1 MHRLTILTL
10 FPEMFDAIKHSIIK
24 RGIDN
29 KLFELNVVDIRQFS
43 KDQHKKC
50 DDYPYGGGAGM
61 VMMVQPIVDAF
72 KSLSTKDAKVLYT
85 SPRGKV
91 FNQTM
96 AQQLSKYED
105 IVILCGHYEG
115 VDQRAIDILGAEEV
129 SIGDYVLTGGE
140 LPAMVMIDA
149 IVRNIEGVINSQ
161 SLKDESFSNGLL
173 EYPQYTR
180 PEVFEGLEVP
190 KVLLSGHHQ
199 NIDKWRQEQAIEIT
213 KKYRPDLLE
222 E

>member
-1 MHRLTILTL
+1 MHRITVLTL
-10 FPEMFDAIKHSIIK
+10 FPQMFDAINHSIIK
-24 RGIDN
+24 RALDN
-29 KLFELNVVDIRQFS
+29 NIFELNVVNIRDFS
-43 KDQHKKC
+43 KDIHKKC

-72 KSLSTKDAKVLYT
+72 KSLNLKNPKVIYT
-85 SPRGKV
+85 SPRGKT
-91 FNQTM
+91 FNQSM
-96 AQQLSKYED
+96 AKSWASYDD

-140 LPAMVMIDA
+140 LPAMVMIDSLA
-149 IVRNIEGVINSQ
+149 RNIEGVINSQ

-180 PEVFEGLEVP
+180 PEEFEGLKVP
-190 KVLLSGHHQ
+190 EVLLSGHHQ
-199 NIDKWRQEQAIEIT
+199 NIDKWREKKSIEIT
-213 KKYRPDLLE
+213 KKNRPDLLGE
-222 E
+222 